1 VSAPVQIDVT
11 TLTYEQARAELV
23 DVVQRLEQGSSSLED
38 SMNLWE
44 RGEAL
49 AAHCQTWLDGART
62 RLRAVA
68 AERDASANAGPAS
81 DAPHDSKD
89 A

>member
-1 VSAPVQIDVT
+1 MT

-23 DVVQRLEQGSSSLED
+23 EVVQRLEQGSASLED
-38 SMNLWE
+38 SMKAWE

-68 AERDASANAGPAS
+68 AERDAAQQGATADNTP
-81 DAPHDSKD
+81 KD

>member
-1 VSAPVQIDVT
+1 MQIDVT

-68 AERDASANAGPAS
+68 AGRDAAANAGAAS
-81 DAPHDSKD
+81 DAPDNSKD

>member
-1 VSAPVQIDVT
+1 MQIDVT

-68 AERDASANAGPAS
+68 AERDAATGVGAAS
-81 DAPHDSKD
+81 DAPDNSKD

>member
-1 VSAPVQIDVT
+1 MQIDVT

-23 DVVQRLEQGSSSLED
+23 EVVQRLEQGSSSLED

-68 AERDASANAGPAS
+68 AERDAAAGAGSAS
-81 DAPHDSKD
+81 DTPHDSKD

>member
-1 VSAPVQIDVT
+1 MQIDVT

-68 AERDASANAGPAS
+68 AERDAAASAGSPA
-81 DAPHDSKD
+81 DTAPHDSKD

>member
-1 VSAPVQIDVT
+1 MT
-11 TLTYEQARAELV
+11 TLTYEQARSELL
-23 DVVQRLEQGSSSLED
+23 DVVQRLEQGASTLED

-62 RLRAVA
+62 RLREVA
-68 AERDASANAGPAS
+68 AEREAASAEQPAGNRNE
-81 DAPHDSKD
+81 DV
-89 A
+89 